1 MYLAMCYKCKLSLN
15 DLEIMTIGMCLDY
28 IEEYLEQS
36 DPKKQRKR
44 KATQAD
50 MDSF

>member
-1 MYLAMCYKCKLSLN
+1 MAYKCKLTLH
-15 DLEIMTIGMCLDY
+15 DLEIMTIGNVIDY
-28 IEEYLEQS
+28 IEEFVEQS
-36 DPKKQRKR
+36 KPAKEQKR

>member
-1 MYLAMCYKCKLSLN
+1 MYLAMCYKCKLTLN

-28 IEEYLEQS
+28 IEEYLEQAK
-36 DPKKQRKR
+36 PGKKKR